1 MSILSSTKSGL
12 RNEKLL
18 LTDFNADED
27 FVVSAYKENMISL
40 PIFYADS
47 YKDPYCRVV
56 ASPMSDEN
64 NPEFTFYFRFDYSIF
79 EQVETDGYALYWDF
93 GRITMSLSEI
103 LLPNIKTI
111 IIDSK
116 YHFNLVKQYVNTQYI
131 EEKKK
136 ILQKLQEE

>member
-12 RNEKLL
+12 RSEKLL
-18 LTDFNADED
+18 LTDFNADSD

-79 EQVETDGYALYWDF
+79 EQVEPDIRPIAD
-93 GRITMSLSEI
+93 
-103 LLPNIKTI
+103 IKTI

-116 YHFNLVKQYVNTQYI
+116 YHFNLVKQYINTPYI

>member
-12 RNEKLL
+12 RSEKLL

-27 FVVSAYKENMISL
+27 FVVSAYKENTISL

-79 EQVETDGYALYWDF
+79 EQVEPDK
-93 GRITMSLSEI
+93 I

>member
-12 RNEKLL
+12 RTEKLL
-18 LTDFNADED
+18 LTDFNTDED

-79 EQVETDGYALYWDF
+79 EQVEPDK
-93 GRITMSLSEI
+93 I
-103 LLPNIKTI
+103 LPPNIKTI

>member
-18 LTDFNADED
+18 LTDFNKDND
-27 FVVSAYKENMISL
+27 FIISAYKENMISL
-40 PIFYADS
+40 PIFYVDS
-47 YKDPYCRVV
+47 HKDTSCRVV
-56 ASPMSDEN
+56 ASPMSDKI
-64 NPEFTFYFRFDYSIF
+64 NPDFTFYFRYDSSIF
-79 EQVETDGYALYWDF
+79 KAVKPDVYSLTD
-93 GRITMSLSEI
+93 
-103 LLPNIKTI
+103 IKTI

-116 YHFNLVKQYVNTQYI
+116 YHFNLIKQYINTQYI

>member
-79 EQVETDGYALYWDF
+79 EQVEPDIRPIAD
-93 GRITMSLSEI
+93 
-103 LLPNIKTI
+103 IKTI

>member
-18 LTDFNADED
+18 LTDFNKDSD
-27 FVVSAYKENMISL
+27 FIISAYKENRISL

-47 YKDPYCRVV
+47 YKDTSCRVV
-56 ASPMSDEN
+56 ASPMSDKI
-64 NPEFTFYFRFDYSIF
+64 NPEFTFYFRFDSSIF
-79 EQVETDGYALYWDF
+79 EPVKPNTVP
-93 GRITMSLSEI
+93 I
-103 LLPNIKTI
+103 PNIRTI

-116 YHFNLVKQYVNTQYI
+116 YHFKLIKQYINTPYI

>member
-12 RNEKLL
+12 RSEKLL
-18 LTDFNADED
+18 LTDFNADSD

-40 PIFYADS
+40 PIFYIDPH
-47 YKDPYCRVV
+47 KDNSCRVV
-56 ASPMSDEN
+56 ASPMSDKN
-64 NPEFTFYFRFDYSIF
+64 NPEFTFYFRYDSSIF
-79 EQVETDGYALYWDF
+79 EAVKPDIRPIAD
-93 GRITMSLSEI
+93 
-103 LLPNIKTI
+103 IKTI

-116 YHFNLVKQYVNTQYI
+116 YHFSLVKQYINTPYI

>member
-12 RNEKLL
+12 RSEKLL

-27 FVVSAYKENMISL
+27 FVISAYKENMLSL

-47 YKDPYCRVV
+47 YKDTSCRVV
-56 ASPMSDEN
+56 ASPKSDKV
-64 NPEFTFYFRFDYSIF
+64 NPDFTFYFRFDYSIF
-79 EQVETDGYALYWDF
+79 KTVKPG
-93 GRITMSLSEI
+93 EI
-103 LLPNIKTI
+103 QTPDIKTI
-111 IIDSK
+111 IIESK
-116 YHFNLVKQYVNTQYI
+116 YHFILVKQYMNTPYI

>member
-18 LTDFNADED
+18 LTDFNKDSD
-27 FVVSAYKENMISL
+27 FVISAYKENMISL

-47 YKDPYCRVV
+47 HKDTSCRVV
-56 ASPMSDEN
+56 ASPMSNKN
-64 NPEFTFYFRFDYSIF
+64 NPEFTFYFRYDSSIF
-79 EQVETDGYALYWDF
+79 EAVKPN
-93 GRITMSLSEI
+93 RHPLSD
-103 LLPNIKTI
+103 IKTI
-111 IIDSK
+111 IINSK
-116 YHFNLVKQYVNTQYI
+116 YHFNLVKQYVNTPYI

>member
-12 RNEKLL
+12 RSEKLL

-27 FVVSAYKENMISL
+27 FVISAYKENMLSL

-47 YKDPYCRVV
+47 YKDTSCRVV
-56 ASPMSDEN
+56 ASPMSDKN
-64 NPEFTFYFRFDYSIF
+64 NPDFTFYFRFDISIF
-79 EQVETDGYALYWDF
+79 EPVEPGKLKIPVPD
-93 GRITMSLSEI
+93 
-103 LLPNIKTI
+103 IKTI

-116 YHFNLVKQYVNTQYI
+116 YHFSLVKQYINTQYI

-136 ILQKLQEE
+136 IIQKLQEE

>member
-27 FVVSAYKENMISL
+27 FVVSAYKENTISL

-79 EQVETDGYALYWDF
+79 EQVEPDIRPIAD
-93 GRITMSLSEI
+93 
-103 LLPNIKTI
+103 IKTI

-116 YHFNLVKQYVNTQYI
+116 YHFNLVKQYINTPYI

>member
-27 FVVSAYKENMISL
+27 FVVSAYKENTISL

-79 EQVETDGYALYWDF
+79 EQVEPDK
-93 GRITMSLSEI
+93 I
-103 LLPNIKTI
+103 LPPNIKTI

>member
-12 RNEKLL
+12 RSEKLL

-27 FVVSAYKENMISL
+27 FVVSAYKENTISL

-47 YKDPYCRVV
+47 YKDSSCRVV
-56 ASPMSDEN
+56 ASPMSDKN
-64 NPEFTFYFRFDYSIF
+64 NSEFTFYFRFDSSIF
-79 EQVETDGYALYWDF
+79 EPVKQG
-93 GRITMSLSEI
+93 EI
-103 LLPNIKTI
+103 EIPLPNIKTI

-116 YHFNLVKQYVNTQYI
+116 YHFNLVKQYINTQYI

>member
-18 LTDFNADED
+18 LTDFNKDSD
-27 FVVSAYKENMISL
+27 FVISAYKENLLSL
-40 PIFYADS
+40 PFFYMDP
-47 YKDPYCRVV
+47 YKDTSCRVV
-56 ASPMSDEN
+56 ASPMSDKN

-79 EQVETDGYALYWDF
+79 EPVKQGK
-93 GRITMSLSEI
+93 IEI
-103 LLPNIKTI
+103 PLPNIKTI

-116 YHFNLVKQYVNTQYI
+116 YHLSLVKQYINTPYI

>member
-18 LTDFNADED
+18 LTDFNKDND
-27 FVVSAYKENMISL
+27 FIISAYKENRISL
-40 PIFYADS
+40 PIFYVDS
-47 YKDPYCRVV
+47 YKDTSCRVV
-56 ASPMSDEN
+56 ASPMSDKV
-64 NPEFTFYFRFDYSIF
+64 NPDFTFYFRFDYSIF
-79 EQVETDGYALYWDF
+79 DAVKPG
-93 GRITMSLSEI
+93 EI
-103 LLPNIKTI
+103 PKPNIKTI

-116 YHFNLVKQYVNTQYI
+116 YHFSLVKQYINTQYI